1 MPKGQSPASLMKAR
15 YEMLDAQL
23 DRMPKDYSKLSAFR
37 RKVKEML
44 GTDDG
49 QLVTSSQ
56 RVSLLKKAKKIEA
69 NMLRQ
74 DRMAEKVK
82 KDQEP

>member
-15 YEMLDAQL
+15 YEMLDAKL
-23 DRMPKDYSKLSAFR
+23 DRMPKDYSKLSQFR
-37 RKVKEML
+37 RVVREML
-44 GTDDG
+44 GKDDG

-56 RVSLLKKAKKIEA
+56 RRSLLKKAEKIEA

>member
-23 DRMPKDYSKLSAFR
+23 ERMPKDYSNLSKLR
-37 RKVKEML
+37 RKVREFLKM
-44 GTDDG
+44 DDG
-49 QLVTSSQ
+49 QMVTSSQ
-56 RVSLLKKAKKIEA
+56 RHSLLKKAEKIEE

>member
-15 YEMLDAQL
+15 YEMLDAKL
-23 DRMPKDYSKLSAFR
+23 ERMPKDYSKLSQFR
-37 RKVKEML
+37 RVVKKML
-44 GTDDG
+44 GQDDG

-56 RVSLLKKAKKIEA
+56 RHSLLKKAKKIEA

-74 DRMAEKVK
+74 DKMAQKVK